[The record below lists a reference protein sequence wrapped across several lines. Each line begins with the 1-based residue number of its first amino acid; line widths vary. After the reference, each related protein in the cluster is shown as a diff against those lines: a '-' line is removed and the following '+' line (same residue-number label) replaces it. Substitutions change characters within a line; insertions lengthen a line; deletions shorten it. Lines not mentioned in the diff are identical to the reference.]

1 MGIETGGI
9 DGRGAGLL
17 KSLNMIIEQPLD
29 RDNLF
34 GYGVNNVYDGD
45 YFSFYENN
53 FWIVNKASGSGS
65 VRYHLAFGYPSMI
78 LIFLFYLTILFSIK
92 NIRLEI

>member
-1 MGIETGGI
+1 MGIETEGI

-53 FWIVNKASGSGS
+53 FE
-65 VRYHLAFGYPSMI
+65 L
-78 LIFLFYLTILFSIK
+78 LIK
-92 NIRLEI
+92 PQDLEVLDII